1 MKSKKELLEEAAEAL
16 ESFCART
23 ACPGCEIKKVCNRAD
38 KELPISE
45 GIKRAIED
53 LN

>member
-16 ESFCART
+16 ESFCTGTDCR
-23 ACPGCEIKKVCNRAD
+23 GCQIRKLCNRAD

-45 GIKRAIED
+45 VIKRIIESK
-53 LN
+53 